1 MRQLLFSALKIAVS
15 AALLIL
21 VAYHVDERQVVSRL
35 TNAHP
40 YWLGAALGTLIVQL
54 IMGAFRWRYVIET
67 LSGRHFSIAGLSG
80 LSGTA
85 SLFGQVLPSTV
96 GGDLFR
102 IGAIGKSVG
111 LAAAL
116 RSVLVDR
123 ALGLAAL
130 GMLTLSGAGFL
141 AFSEDSMS
149 MLLLP
154 FAVGAAACSGLGLLL
169 IAARRLE
176 RPPRMLLPLA
186 VLASDINLCLGRRD
200 TAMALILSIL
210 IHVFSAIAL
219 FFIALGIR
227 LEPPALWQFLAI
239 IPGILLLSAI
249 PVSLGGW
256 GVREGAMVAG
266 LAMLGIDRGAAFTLS
281 VLFGVALVVVGMSGC
296 LVWAVIKMQ
305 EGNADKC
312 GRR

>member
-1 MRQLLFSALKIAVS
+1 
-15 AALLIL
+15 
-21 VAYHVDERQVVSRL
+21 
-35 TNAHP
+35 
-40 YWLGAALGTLIVQL
+40 
-54 IMGAFRWRYVIET
+54 
-67 LSGRHFSIAGLSG
+67 
-80 LSGTA
+80 
-85 SLFGQVLPSTV
+85 
-96 GGDLFR
+96 
-102 IGAIGKSVG
+102 
-111 LAAAL
+111 
-116 RSVLVDR
+116 
-123 ALGLAAL
+123 
-130 GMLTLSGAGFL
+130 
-141 AFSEDSMS
+141 
-149 MLLLP
+149 
-154 FAVGAAACSGLGLLL
+154 
-169 IAARRLE
+169 
-176 RPPRMLLPLA
+176 MLLPLA

-200 TAMALILSIL
+200 AAMALVLSVL

-281 VLFGVALVVVGMSGC
+281 VLFGMALVAVGMIGC